1 MPIKRDT
8 KPQKVILLLCK
19 GHEKRLV
26 FRRKSSRKSA
36 PQSRDLTYCWAQ
48 SAFFLYNILKYLGSQ
63 NEPIIIVHKCREE
76 PLRKKERKNYQ
87 KAAIIQQ
94 LQSSTIHHTSSIVIE
109 NF

>member
-1 MPIKRDT
+1 MKG
-8 KPQKVILLLCK
+8 QKKGQKGLYLEENHLGSQLLI
-19 GHEKRLV
+19 
-26 FRRKSSRKSA
+26 
-36 PQSRDLTYCWAQ
+36 SRDLTYCWAQ